1 MYVFDTSLEAATTLH
16 GSAHLQ
22 KLVFRL
28 PSEVMKAAKR
38 DQVRLLTSHDPK
50 RGPSAPW
57 NDDGLVTFSFSAEQ
71 GSSTPVFSDRRD
83 QPLSRSAVQRIRVGS
98 RVRLSIRQVRRRPP
112 RPGSRLQVLK
122 VQVLDLDAIP
132 KGGPASPHSI
142 QSVTLQLPLDLMQD
156 VERLATQEDWS
167 TQAWL
172 RNAIESHARRS
183 RQRLGLDESVA

>member
-1 MYVFDTSLEAATTLH
+1 MYVFDTSLEDSTTLH
-16 GSAHLQ
+16 GNAHLQ
-22 KLVFRL
+22 RLVFRL
-28 PSEVMKAAKR
+28 PREVMKAAKR
-38 DQVRLLTSHDPK
+38 DHVRLLASRDSDQAAST
-50 RGPSAPW
+50 PW
-57 NDDGLVTFSFSAEQ
+57 NEKGLVTFSFSAEN
-71 GSSTPVFSDRRD
+71 GSSAPVFSDRRD
-83 QPLSRSAVQRIRVGS
+83 HPLSRSAVQRIRMGS
-98 RVRLSIRQVRRRPP
+98 RVRLSIRQVRRRHP

-142 QSVTLQLPLDLMQD
+142 QSVSLQLPLDLMQE

-172 RNAIESHARRS
+172 RNAIESQARRS

>member
-1 MYVFDTSLEAATTLH
+1 MYVFDTSLEDSTTLH
-16 GSAHLQ
+16 GNAHLQ
-22 KLVFRL
+22 RL
-28 PSEVMKAAKR
+28 AFHLPREVMKAAKR
-38 DQVRLLTSHDPK
+38 DRVRLLASTDSDQAN
-50 RGPSAPW
+50 GMPW
-57 NDDGLVTFSFSAEQ
+57 NDEGLVTFSFSAET

-83 QPLSRSAVQRIRVGS
+83 HPLSRSAIQRIRLGS
-98 RVRLSIRQVRRRPP
+98 RVRLSVRQVRRRHP

-142 QSVTLQLPLDLMQD
+142 QTVSLQLPLDLMQE

-172 RNAIESHARRS
+172 RNAIETQVHRS
-183 RQRLGLDESVA
+183 RQRLEQHEPAA